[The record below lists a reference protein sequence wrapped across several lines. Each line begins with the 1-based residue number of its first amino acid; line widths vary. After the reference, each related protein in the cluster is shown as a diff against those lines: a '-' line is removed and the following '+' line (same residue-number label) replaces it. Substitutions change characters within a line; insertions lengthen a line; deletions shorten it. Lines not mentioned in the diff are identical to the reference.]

1 MQLSLGRLAVLA
13 GVCALFLALAPGSAL
28 ANHVQCGDVITQ
40 SVKLD
45 ADLTCEAQGL
55 VVGADGVTV
64 DLNGHTISGQGD
76 PFEETLSGVQA
87 DGRSGVVVRNG
98 TITGFTEAVLLTNAS
113 QSVVRDITAAGNLD
127 GITVRGDGIVIRNNT
142 VTASFIGISASGD
155 GLVLDRNQAA
165 GEFAI
170 SVDGSNLTVTRNH
183 ATECSQLSIEVHY
196 QGALISRNLADDR
209 CGTGPQFV
217 LSGTG
222 GRIERNTALNGDTG
236 FAIDDPSGVVTSNV
250 ANFNSGDGIEIRS
263 AGTTVTRNTAN
274 FNGELGIEAVP
285 GTIDA
290 GGNRARGN
298 GNPAQCV
305 GVTCKR

>member
-1 MQLSLGRLAVLA
+1 M
-13 GVCALFLALAPGSAL
+13 
-28 ANHVQCGDVITQ
+28 
-40 SVKLD
+40 
-45 ADLTCEAQGL
+45 
-55 VVGADGVTV
+55 
-64 DLNGHTISGQGD
+64 
-76 PFEETLSGVQA
+76 
-87 DGRSGVVVRNG
+87 
-98 TITGFTEAVLLTNAS
+98 
-113 QSVVRDITAAGNLD
+113 
-127 GITVRGDGIVIRNNT
+127 IRNNT

-155 GLVLDRNQAA
+155 GLVVDRNQSA

-170 SVDGSNLTVTRNH
+170 MVGGTNLTVTRNH

-222 GRIERNTALNGDTG
+222 GLIERNTALNGDAG
-236 FAIDDPSGVVTSNV
+236 FSIHDPSGVVKSNV
-250 ANFNSGDGIEIRS
+250 ANYNSGDGIEIRS

-274 FNGELGIEAVP
+274 FNGDLGIEAVP
-285 GTIDA
+285 GTIDG

-305 GVTCKR
+305 GVRCK